1 MNLQNLANKLHEY
14 NKDNCTAWA
23 LLFCTPSLEEVY
35 IVHEEDNHVSP
46 DWWPNNV
53 TGETIERALELIP
66 KPKVYKVRIFNA
78 EFGCV
83 KSYDDISKEM
93 LSRIKDI
100 LMEPKNEQ

>member
-46 DWWPNNV
+46 DWWPNNM

-66 KPKVYKVRIFNA
+66 KPKTYRIEVFENRDCL
-78 EFGCV
+78 FIGG
-83 KSYDDISKEM
+83 DISEEM
-93 LSRIKDI
+93 MNRIEDI
-100 LMEPKNEQ
+100 LMETKK